1 MSVEVST
8 GNIATGPADS
18 MQNIVNRGDE
28 TLPFK
33 GQGFYC
39 FQHRTVLVVKED
51 DAPRAAKDL
60 GATTDYFK
68 AYQYRV
74 PFDQTIFAE
83 ADWVSD
89 KYPVFKHEKAGK

>member
-51 DAPRAAKDL
+51 DVPN
-60 GATTDYFK
+60 FK

-83 ADWVSD
+83 RLNLGEGKSD
-89 KYPVFKHEKAGK
+89 TPHHRKS